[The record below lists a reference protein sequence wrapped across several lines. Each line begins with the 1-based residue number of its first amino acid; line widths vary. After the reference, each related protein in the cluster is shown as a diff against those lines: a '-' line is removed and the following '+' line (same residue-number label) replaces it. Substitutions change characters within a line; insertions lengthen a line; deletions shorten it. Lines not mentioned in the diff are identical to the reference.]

1 MSASTSEMEHR
12 QTEQQAAVEQSV
24 SVVQQEILQLKCSNK
39 SLCEH
44 LDTKADKEYL
54 QQVMM
59 PASHISCIL
68 CVEPVPCQC
77 KHH

>member
-12 QTEQQAAVEQSV
+12 QTEQQTAVEQSV
-24 SVVQQEILQLKCSNK
+24 SVVQQEILQLMCSNK

-54 QQVMM
+54 QQVLM
-59 PASHISCIL
+59 PVSPYL
-68 CVEPVPCQC
+68 PYPV
-77 KHH
+77 H